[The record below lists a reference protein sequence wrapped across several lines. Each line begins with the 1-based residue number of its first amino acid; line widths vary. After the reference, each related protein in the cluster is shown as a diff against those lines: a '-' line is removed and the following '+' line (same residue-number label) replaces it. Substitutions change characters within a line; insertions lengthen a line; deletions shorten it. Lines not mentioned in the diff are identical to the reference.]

1 MSSRP
6 PQIPNPGLYRQDDER
21 RRDEARVNSMQ
32 NQIDELR
39 QAMREVL
46 SRQLRGEDQLKSYE
60 GAVAQNRL
68 TLEQI
73 RQESAQTA
81 QARALDENRTRQ
93 QLLELE
99 TRLEDAIRPIRTV
112 QAHVNELLEESRKK
126 VDDTGIHQKRY
137 DELAAAIES
146 LAAQTDRTNVVTY
159 QVRDTLDGTRTEI
172 DQLRRDIIRAED
184 AAKIIDQDARR
195 RIADVAQVSDG
206 FSGRIDELRADLAHV
221 YDLLDETRRG
231 LVHIDPTFEELRAVN
246 VVIRQE
252 HQRFQTQIVERVDQV
267 VDRIEDIRQDADVQY
282 ADVRSTIDQRA
293 ERLTER
299 IDQTNELVRDLGFRV
314 GSLNAEL
321 DALRQVDAQVRRDLW
336 YLHEQRVRL
345 RLEQVQQE
353 LDIVTHQRR
362 DAESISGEGRTA
374 GGDASPSRPR
384 RRILPNPGVRPE
396 PDDRPLPL
404 PADSVDDADEASDTV
419 IDVAANDNT
428 RD

>member
-1 MSSRP
+1 MSTRP
-6 PQIPNPGLYRQDDER
+6 PQTPNPGLYRQDDER
-21 RRDEARVNSMQ
+21 RRDEARVSSMQ

-46 SRQLRGEDQLKSYE
+46 SRQLRGEDQLKTYE
-60 GAVAQNRL
+60 GGVAQNRL

-73 RQESAQTA
+73 RQESAQTS
-81 QARALDENRTRQ
+81 QARGLDENRTRQ

-112 QAHVNELLEESRKK
+112 QAHVNELLEQSRKR
-126 VDDTGIHQKRY
+126 VDDGGLHQKRY

-195 RIADVAQVSDG
+195 RITDVAQNAEGV
-206 FSGRIDELRADLAHV
+206 SGRIDELRADLAHV

-231 LVHIDPTFEELRAVN
+231 LVHIDPSFEELRAVN
-246 VVIRQE
+246 VVIRQD
-252 HQRFQTQIVERVDQV
+252 HQRFQTQIIERVEQLVERV
-267 VDRIEDIRQDADVQY
+267 EDIRQDNDVQFI
-282 ADVRSTIDQRA
+282 DVRSTIEQRA

-299 IDQTNELVRDLGFRV
+299 IDGTNELLRDLGYRV
-314 GSLNAEL
+314 TALNGEL

-362 DAESISGEGRTA
+362 DAESISGERPAATTPGDTGTA
-374 GGDASPSRPR
+374 RPR
-384 RRILPNPGVRPE
+384 RRTLPNPGVPAE
-396 PDDRPLPL
+396 PDDRPV
-404 PADSVDDADEASDTV
+404 PADPGHVVVDNDEM
-419 IDVAANDNT
+419 
-428 RD
+428 